1 MQDIPD
7 QAVPRATAAADA
19 FLNEDVLERGARP
32 AYAIHG
38 TSAAALARLP
48 NRRSLKS
55 FGPSVALAAWLAGV
69 VWLVGSHFV
78 GSPPAVV
85 QQESLQAAGMVEPAQ
100 KMAGAS
106 PAQKVDLE
114 PTGALPSPAAKDVG
128 VASAKPA
135 KTEISA
141 TPAEVPGK
149 EPARQKSA
157 EKPAKAKGRVD
168 RIGLEIAALLAA
180 DPAAKSSRSAAPA
193 ARKSAQVRRG
203 DAFDPSR
210 NPTAPGAPRPLVAP
224 RAVANNAAAETAPGR
239 TD

>member
-1 MQDIPD
+1 MQDIP
-7 QAVPRATAAADA
+7 AVPRAAAADA
-19 FLNEDVLERGARP
+19 PLNEDVLERGARP

-85 QQESLQAAGMVEPAQ
+85 QQESLQAAGTVETAQ
-100 KMAGAS
+100 KMAEA

-128 VASAKPA
+128 VASAKP
-135 KTEISA
+135 
-141 TPAEVPGK
+141 
-149 EPARQKSA
+149 
-157 EKPAKAKGRVD
+157 
-168 RIGLEIAALLAA
+168 
-180 DPAAKSSRSAAPA
+180 
-193 ARKSAQVRRG
+193 
-203 DAFDPSR
+203 
-210 NPTAPGAPRPLVAP
+210 
-224 RAVANNAAAETAPGR
+224 
-239 TD
+239 

>member
-19 FLNEDVLERGARP
+19 LQDVLERGARP
-32 AYAIHG
+32 AYAIRG
-38 TSAAALARLP
+38 TSAAALARLL
-48 NRRSLKS
+48 NRRSLKG

-69 VWLVGSHFV
+69 VWLAGSHFV
-78 GSPPAVV
+78 GSPSAVV
-85 QQESLQAAGMVEPAQ
+85 QQESLQTARMVEVAQ
-100 KMAGAS
+100 KMAEA
-106 PAQKVDLE
+106 PAQRVDLE
-114 PTGALPSPAAKDVG
+114 PTGALPSPAAKDVA

-141 TPAEVPGK
+141 TPAEVPAK

-157 EKPAKAKGRVD
+157 EKPAKARGRVD

-180 DPAAKSSRSAAPA
+180 DPAAKSSHSAAPA

-224 RAVANNAAAETAPGR
+224 PPAVANNVAVETPPGGR